1 MSILKSRLRRREKL
15 NKESKVGRKKTRPRG
30 DSNSQSSD
38 PKSDALSIRPRGR
51 SKTITPKTLDSAA
64 YIGLILIFALRRER
78 HSERLAKGGRG
89 QRGVNKG
96 LPVVVAG
103 TLQSWSR
110 RTVPDPT
117 DANRDA
123 QATCK
128 WLAFAARARAARRTA
143 KLAHFVFAALSFP
156 FSRPVASR
164 HETRELSYLR
174 SALRPRST
182 LYTQLALSMGRGRSE
197 GPAQSAALRRGPA
210 T

>member
-128 WLAFAARARAARRTA
+128 WLAFAARARANRLVNPLASTKHTWAAARARPTPPMHWTMRRR
-143 KLAHFVFAALSFP
+143 KLSSSNSKP
-156 FSRPVASR
+156 K
-164 HETRELSYLR
+164 
-174 SALRPRST
+174 
-182 LYTQLALSMGRGRSE
+182 
-197 GPAQSAALRRGPA
+197 LRRQHW
-210 T
+210 